1 MYEDGNSY
9 KAIEKIFNLQY
20 RIIKKYLIV
29 SKEEL
34 ENRKSKISS
43 EERVKRKQNLINKV
57 RELCEKVMSKRAI
70 ANECNIVFKTL
81 NSYLNENMSPKTKV
95 SRTKNKDLNKFHFW
109 LKNAAELNIREL
121 NSFIGGIKRD
131 KEAVTMLLL
140 IGFLREA

>member
-20 RIIKKYLIV
+20 KIIKKYLTV

-57 RELCEKVMSKRAI
+57 ENSMKKGRQRELLQMSVI
-70 ANECNIVFKTL
+70 
-81 NSYLNENMSPKTKV
+81 
-95 SRTKNKDLNKFHFW
+95 
-109 LKNAAELNIREL
+109 
-121 NSFIGGIKRD
+121 
-131 KEAVTMLLL
+131 
-140 IGFLREA
+140 

>member
-70 ANECNIVFKTL
+70 ANECNIVFKTV

-109 LKNAAELNIREL
+109 LKNAAELNIRGL

-131 KEAVTMLLL
+131 KEAVIMLLL
-140 IGFLREA
+140 IGFLRGA